1 MSYTGNFALW
11 LFARLERG
19 RQVCGNGWQRHPKHP
34 ASAQES
40 LFVKNSIVH
49 SIFANN
55 VLISNHHSNPKVLFT
70 TTTTYII
77 TPTIIVSTQC
87 STMIQ
92 TQTTNHLTNQNIA
105 KERKQN
111 MSHQILPLTF
121 TPQNP
126 AISTHHH
133 QPT

>member
-1 MSYTGNFALW
+1 MIGL
-11 LFARLERG
+11 L
-19 RQVCGNGWQRHPKHP
+19 
-34 ASAQES
+34 S
-40 LFVKNSIVH
+40 LFVKNAIVH

-55 VLISNHHSNPKVLFT
+55 VLISNHHSNLKVPYT

-77 TPTIIVSTQC
+77 NPTIIVSTQC

-92 TQTTNHLTNQNIA
+92 TQTTNHLTNPKIA

-111 MSHQILPLTF
+111 MSHQILALTF